1 MTPFILFWVVL
12 LLTIIVFIVDLN
24 QKRQQFLTK
33 R

>member
-1 MTPFILFWVVL
+1 MAPMILFVVVL
-12 LLTIIVFIVDLN
+12 GLTFFVFGLDLH

>member
-1 MTPFILFWVVL
+1 MSSFILFMVVL
-12 LLTIIVFIVDLN
+12 GLTVFVFGLDLH